1 MSETIRTYAGAGHA
15 PVRRRR
21 RFSLR
26 GKAIFLFIV
35 LLIVA
40 YAWWATRDTCPIMRL
55 IPADQTYQV
64 FAGDVLRTRDVLA
77 QSKLLQA
84 LPPESGFGDLSA
96 MLSGGTGIPEWIL
109 NNLMPDLCAVSGKDL
124 RVLGD
129 ALFVTRMTRVGR
141 LLMKLSRLMPGVES
155 DPAGGLG
162 LSRFSTGGQGSR
174 RAAYF
179 AVRGRVLAVSPSR
192 NALIRALTLRPE
204 DAETPQ
210 KMVDAL
216 AGVSANDLHAILNL
230 KPEDP
235 LGGAFDTLTIAAR
248 VEPASWR
255 IKLSG
260 LFRKEWRGQFDGFL
274 EDLTPVELI
283 APLEGMIQISANF
296 SKPLRDLWSI
306 AAEFAGKRD
315 EAESLWQKWSTPA
328 PDAPLAPGQ
337 FATAL
342 LGQLGPGIRV
352 SLCGVD
358 LNEMLPV
365 PQVAATLDADPEA
378 VSALFSTLPPLAG
391 GADRYSMK
399 PQYDASTNCVRWP
412 LVGGPSMEP
421 TAGVIGDALI
431 ISSSRTIAE
440 TLLNAGLKEQKLPQK
455 GNLYVTLQPNACA
468 TAIVDLAAFLA
479 ENGLLKG
486 YTPERVQQTAA
497 PWLATASAVKEIT
510 AIAACEKGEVTL
522 DLAITQ

>member
-1 MSETIRTYAGAGHA
+1 MSESVRTYAGAGHA

-35 LLIVA
+35 LLVVA
-40 YAWWATRDTCPIMRL
+40 YAWWATRDTCPIVRL

-77 QSKLLQA
+77 QSKLLHA

-124 RVLGD
+124 KTFGD
-129 ALFVTRMTRVGR
+129 ALFVTRMTRVGC
-141 LLMKLSRLMPGVES
+141 LLMKFSRLMPGVGP
-155 DPAGGLG
+155 DLAGGLR
-162 LSRFSTGGQGSR
+162 LSRFSKGETS
-174 RAAYF
+174 AYF

-235 LGGAFDTLTIAAR
+235 LGGALDTLMIAAR

-255 IKLSG
+255 IRLSG
-260 LFRKEWRGQFDGFL
+260 VLRKEWRGQFDGFL

-283 APLEGMIQISANF
+283 APPEGMLQISANF

-315 EAESLWQKWSTPA
+315 EAESLWQKWSTPI
-328 PDAPLAPGQ
+328 PDAPLAPEQ

-352 SLCGVD
+352 SLCGID

-365 PQVAATLDADPEA
+365 PRIVATFDADPEA
-378 VSALFSTLPPLAG
+378 VSALFSTLPPLAA
-391 GADRYSMK
+391 GAGRYSMK
-399 PQYDASTNCVRWP
+399 PQYDAAINCIRWP
-412 LVGGPSMEP
+412 LIGGPSMEP
-421 TAGVIGDALI
+421 TAGIFGDALI

-468 TAIVDLAAFLA
+468 TAIIDLAVLLA

-486 YTPERVQQTAA
+486 YTPDRVQQTAA

-510 AIAACEKGEVTL
+510 AIAACEKGQVTL